1 LLDLC
6 TQACKFFFSP
16 KNRSHGNEEM
26 NGLSE
31 ELLSEVRSE
40 AEYYGIS
47 PLVKQLTLC
56 CELNESSCGDVLFYA
71 FLAPPLIPGRI
82 LRKMRDSK
90 LECYITVSRRGL

>member
-1 LLDLC
+1 MVQEPLC
-6 TQACKFFFSP
+6 EGCVGFSCFLFRLRIP
-16 KNRSHGNEEM
+16 GNEEM

-56 CELNESSCGDVLFYA
+56 CELNESSCGDVLFYS
-71 FLAPPLIPGRI
+71 FLEPPLIPCKPYRY
-82 LRKMRDSK
+82 R
-90 LECYITVSRRGL
+90 

>member
-1 LLDLC
+1 MVTHTTIPASLARLL
-6 TQACKFFFSP
+6 ASFFAITGIR
-16 KNRSHGNEEM
+16 NHGNEEM

-71 FLAPPLIPGRI
+71 FLAPPLIPG
-82 LRKMRDSK
+82 DPSK
-90 LECYITVSRRGL
+90 YPC